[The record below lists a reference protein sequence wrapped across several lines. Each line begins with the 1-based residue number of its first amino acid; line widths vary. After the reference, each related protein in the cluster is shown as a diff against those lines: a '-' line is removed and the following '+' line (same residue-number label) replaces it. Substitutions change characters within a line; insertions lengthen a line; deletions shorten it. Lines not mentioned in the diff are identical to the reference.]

1 MHIVDLRFCF
11 CFFFGGGLLARKSI
25 DNVDFA
31 AGIVETIAKIA
42 VTGAC
47 ETFDRAERARGR
59 VVRPEA
65 SCGRKRLAAKPF
77 SWWPSVLVC
86 ARGGDVLGAPRVT
99 RRAARRAGARC
110 AGARCAARQ
119 VGARQGMLSR
129 GVLHGVLEMPR
140 STLGALLCASGAAR
154 DASEGGA
161 PKCENLCKSGSL
173 TMPWCCG
180 ALKVRKTVFGPRAGQ
195 IARSGARHKNGRLP
209 RDRDPP

>member
-1 MHIVDLRFCF
+1 MLGNLLTTSILRQESWK
-11 CFFFGGGLLARKSI
+11 RSQKSPLR
-25 DNVDFA
+25 
-31 AGIVETIAKIA
+31 GPAKLS
-42 VTGAC
+42 TGQK
-47 ETFDRAERARGR
+47 GR
-59 VVRPEA
+59 VGA
-65 SCGRKRLAAKPF
+65 SCGRKRRAAGSGLRRSRFHGGPLCLC
-77 SWWPSVLVC
+77 V
-86 ARGGDVLGAPRVT
+86 REGGDVLGAPRVT
-99 RRAARRAGARC
+99 RRAARR